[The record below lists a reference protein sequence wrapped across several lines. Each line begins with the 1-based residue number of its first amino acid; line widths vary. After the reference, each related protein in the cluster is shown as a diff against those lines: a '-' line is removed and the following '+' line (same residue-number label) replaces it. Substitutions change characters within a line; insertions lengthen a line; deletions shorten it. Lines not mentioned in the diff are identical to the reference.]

1 MSHLSPIDES
11 PQGQSVTEE
20 LVSMD
25 HRSSADTF
33 GGLDGGHAD
42 ETAPICQRSPAPKV
56 VEALRTITALDG
68 LSDEEYTWLAVHGTE
83 RRAAPGMLLFC
94 GGKPATEMMILLAGE
109 VHVRRDS
116 TSSMVFT
123 GRAGQMTGMLPFSR
137 MKNYGGNGYAASETW
152 ALEIPERL
160 FPAMLQA
167 IPSMTQR
174 CVSVLLDRTRE
185 VTRLE
190 QQSEK
195 LIALGKLAGNL
206 AHELNNPASA
216 AQRTATLMR
225 GDLRTYGFDAY
236 QFGALG
242 MGQELTSAFFGW
254 VDSLG
259 TARARRASE
268 PKPGLLE
275 AADREE
281 AMLRWLRAHH
291 IAEPW
296 TIAPC
301 LTEARIDTA
310 HMDQLASLLPSKY
323 LPAAVSVFNNAQ
335 RVEQQA
341 TTVLGSTERIFAL
354 IQAIKDYSY
363 LDQAPVQDIDLRRS
377 LDSTLAMF
385 AQRLEGIL
393 VKTRIEPDLPP
404 LSAFGSELNQVWT
417 ELIENAIEAMQ
428 NETFG
433 APCLDIEARRAG
445 RMVYVDFTNN
455 GPAIDAA
462 QISRIFEPFFTTKAP
477 GSGLGLGLDTAQRIV
492 HRHAGD
498 ITVKS
503 GPDKTCFEV
512 RLPLDRAE
520 AY

>member
-1 MSHLSPIDES
+1 
-11 PQGQSVTEE
+11 
-20 LVSMD
+20 
-25 HRSSADTF
+25 
-33 GGLDGGHAD
+33 
-42 ETAPICQRSPAPKV
+42 
-56 VEALRTITALDG
+56 
-68 LSDEEYTWLAVHGTE
+68 
-83 RRAAPGMLLFC
+83 
-94 GGKPATEMMILLAGE
+94 
-109 VHVRRDS
+109 
-116 TSSMVFT
+116 
-123 GRAGQMTGMLPFSR
+123 
-137 MKNYGGNGYAASETW
+137 
-152 ALEIPERL
+152 
-160 FPAMLQA
+160 
-167 IPSMTQR
+167 
-174 CVSVLLDRTRE
+174 
-185 VTRLE
+185 
-190 QQSEK
+190 
-195 LIALGKLAGNL
+195 
-206 AHELNNPASA
+206 
-216 AQRTATLMR
+216 
-225 GDLRTYGFDAY
+225 
-236 QFGALG
+236 
-242 MGQELTSAFFGW
+242 
-254 VDSLG
+254 
-259 TARARRASE
+259 
-268 PKPGLLE
+268 
-275 AADREE
+275 
-281 AMLRWLRAHH
+281 
-291 IAEPW
+291 
-296 TIAPC
+296 
-301 LTEARIDTA
+301 
-310 HMDQLASLLPSKY
+310 MDQLASLLPSKY